1 MHTTLLLSDKSD
13 PMLAG
18 AKKCICAILNQAVC
32 NTIHN
37 YTIIGKIYLSKNLTM
52 QNGSTVVFVEP
63 SAFAPF
69 DMENQYL
76 FTCNA
81 GSAETKVK

>member
-1 MHTTLLLSDKSD
+1 
-13 PMLAG
+13 MLTG
-18 AKKCICAILNQAVC
+18 AKNVCAVLTQAVC

-37 YTIIGKIYLSKNLTM
+37 YTILRKIYLSKNLTM

-76 FTCNA
+76 FMCNA

>member
-1 MHTTLLLSDKSD
+1 
-13 PMLAG
+13 MLAG
-18 AKKCICAILNQAVC
+18 AKNVLCAVLTQAVC
-32 NTIHN
+32 NTIYN
-37 YTIIGKIYLSKNLTM
+37 YTILGKIYLSKNLTM
-52 QNGSTVVFVEP
+52 QNGSTVIFVEP

-76 FTCNA
+76 FMCNA